1 MKFEMKPTTQRAG
14 IVGGIIGAALQL
26 LSFLISLIPL
36 VACLISPIT
45 ILGSLLL
52 PLGVGAYSIMLA
64 RKAGGP
70 SADVGQDA
78 VDGGIAGA
86 IGAVISGLVAIIVG
100 ILRAVLSIST

>member
-14 IVGGIIGAALQL
+14 IAGGIVGAALQL

-36 VACLISPIT
+36 VACLLSPIT
-45 ILGSLLL
+45 ILSSLLL

-64 RKAGGP
+64 RKAG
-70 SADVGQDA
+70 STTVDLGQDA

-86 IGAVISGLVAIIVG
+86 IAAVIGGIVAIVVG
-100 ILRAVLSIST
+100 IL